1 MAQHRGVWDDDT
13 VAKLKKL
20 AATGEYSATQI
31 GRMLGVNRSQVLG
44 KCHRLKISIVGNGA
58 RRQVIRRHTM
68 KRVHKLRAQSKAH
81 EERTLPAFEP
91 LPFIHR
97 TEDIARKSLAELDV
111 EHDCKFPVGHP
122 GEKGF
127 GFCAAERVQ
136 GLPYCAQHAA
146 RCFVPVQPRKSL
158 NDKRSD
164 ISSDKISMRDGR
176 ILKASELASVS
187 K

>member
-58 RRQVIRRHTM
+58 RRQAIRRHTM
-68 KRVHKLRAQSKAH
+68 NRVHKLRAKHKAVADKIA
-81 EERTLPAFEP
+81 PPVYIEP
-91 LPFIHR
+91 LPLPRI
-97 TEDIARKSLAELDV
+97 EDVARKQLADLN
-111 EHDCKFPVGHP
+111 EHECKYPVGHP

-127 GFCAAERVQ
+127 GFCALERVQ

-146 RCFVPVQPRKSL
+146 RCFVPIQPRKSL

-164 ISSDKISMRDGR
+164 TSPDKISMRDGR